1 MNKEAKTDQFDFKR
15 VVVDS
20 IKMYFEPVT
29 WTFRFVKARWKGE
42 K

>member
-20 IKMYFEPVT
+20 VKMFFDPVMT
-29 WTFRFVKARWKGE
+29 VIHFVKKLWKDE
-42 K
+42 R